1 VPADRVLRAHRHDG
15 ADSSQTE
22 AAVLTARKL
31 ALLSQVVQMLL
42 VDGQTTE
49 RTVHATERLG
59 KRLGMRVAVLPS
71 WGGTTLAVETGRD
84 QQLQLV
90 PGAPTAVD
98 MRKVAT
104 TMSLVDEICD
114 GRRDIASTEA
124 ALGAVSR
131 LPPISLLRFALLAA
145 AGAAALAVL
154 FGARRWPEI
163 LLVAATAGMGALVR
177 RRLAGLTTN
186 LFVQPFAAALVAG
199 LAGAFAL
206 RYAPGSMSSLVALCS
221 CMILVPGPHLLNG
234 ALDLVR
240 GRLPL
245 GAARIGYAS
254 LTILMI
260 CTGLLFGLAVGGAN
274 LPVNTPPA
282 SVSLLIDV
290 VAAGVAVMAYGTFF
304 SMPWRMLPIPVAI
317 GMAAHALRWVMIGV
331 AHASPALGALGACA
345 LVGIL
350 MTPITDRLHLPFAG
364 CAFASVVS
372 LIPGVYLLRMA
383 GALVQLVALGG
394 TAPPSLVST
403 AIGDGTAAVII
414 LVAMAAGLIVPKLL
428 IEGYR
433 TRV

>member
-1 VPADRVLRAHRHDG
+1 MAPTDQVLLAH
-15 ADSSQTE
+15 SQDVEGLDQAKE
-22 AAVLTARKL
+22 AATARKL
-31 ALLSQVVQMLL
+31 ALLSQVVQLL
-42 VDGQTTE
+42 LASGQTTE
-49 RTVHATERLG
+49 RLVHATERLG
-59 KRLGMRVAVLPS
+59 ARLGLCVAVLPG
-71 WGGTTLAVETGRD
+71 WGATILAFDDSKHHRLE
-84 QQLQLV
+84 LV
-90 PGAPTAVD
+90 LGAPIGVD

-104 TMSLVDEICD
+104 TMSLIDEICD
-114 GRRDIASTEA
+114 GKRDIASTEA

-131 LPPISLLRFALLAA
+131 LPPISVLRFAVLAA
-145 AGAAALAVL
+145 AGAAALAIL
-154 FGARRWPEI
+154 FGARLWPEI
-163 LLVAATAGMGALVR
+163 LLVAATAGIGALVR
-177 RRLAGLTTN
+177 RGLARVTKN
-186 LFVQPFAAALVAG
+186 LFVQPFMAALVAG

-206 RYAPGSMSSLVALCS
+206 RHVPGPLSSLVALCS

-254 LTILMI
+254 MTILMI
-260 CTGLLFGLAVGGAN
+260 CTGLLFGLAIGGAN

-290 VAAGVAVMAYGTFF
+290 FSAGVAVMAYGTFF

-317 GMAAHALRWVMIGV
+317 GMAAHALRWVIIGA

-345 LVGIL
+345 LVGVL
-350 MTPITDRLHLPFAG
+350 MTPIANWLHLPFAG

-372 LIPGVYLLRMA
+372 LIPGIYLLRMA
-383 GALVQLVALGG
+383 GALVQLVAGG
-394 TAPPSLVST
+394 GAGSPNLVST
-403 AIGDGTAAVII
+403 AIGDGTAAMII

-433 TRV
+433 PQV